1 MSSEVSGFNG
11 DSLVNMTAVLTFSL
25 FEFQQQTNELIRI
38 SLKKLFK
45 QYDIFSDF

>member
-1 MSSEVSGFNG
+1 MSSEISGVNG

-25 FEFQQQTNELIRI
+25 LELQQQTNELICI

-45 QYDIFSDF
+45 QYDIFSYF